1 MPQSDRNPSTC
12 NQLRS
17 IETHPTFRSH
27 YLRFITNK
35 RNYMRY
41 TQLVQSKARYIP
53 ICDNDKWILIYN
65 FSVLL
70 KFLLPIYGKTV
81 LKFAFAYFSV
91 VNEPSLEVLLGT
103 LEGCTKEIKL
113 SNQYKRLCYL
123 TFSLKRKTTA
133 EQKL

>member
-1 MPQSDRNPSTC
+1 MIIIN
-12 NQLRS
+12 
-17 IETHPTFRSH
+17 E
-27 YLRFITNK
+27 Y
-35 RNYMRY
+35 Y
-41 TQLVQSKARYIP
+41 
-53 ICDNDKWILIYN
+53 YN
-65 FSVLL
+65 FSALL
-70 KFLLPIYGKTV
+70 KVILPIHVKTV

-123 TFSLKRKTTA
+123 TFSLKRKTMA

>member
-1 MPQSDRNPSTC
+1 MIIIN
-12 NQLRS
+12 
-17 IETHPTFRSH
+17 E
-27 YLRFITNK
+27 Y
-35 RNYMRY
+35 
-41 TQLVQSKARYIP
+41 
-53 ICDNDKWILIYN
+53 YN

-70 KFLLPIYGKTV
+70 KVILPIHVKTVV

-123 TFSLKRKTTA
+123 TFSLKRKTMA